1 MTAIQKFM
9 FETSFDD
16 EAAADDQDE
25 ARNKPAFSEADLE
38 AARAQAFAEGREAGA
53 EETKQAIAQRA
64 DLALEVIA
72 ERLQTVERTHAEA
85 QTLAQEAAARLA
97 LTIARK
103 VLPELSRQNAL
114 TEIEGLVRECLTEL
128 QDEPRVVVR
137 VHDAMLDPL
146 RQRLD
151 RVTSA
156 TGYTGKVV
164 LLTSQTLDEIDCRV
178 EWADGGAERNTEG
191 LWQEIDRVIERTL
204 KAGGMASV
212 AAPEKQE

>member
-1 MTAIQKFM
+1 
-9 FETSFDD
+9 
-16 EAAADDQDE
+16 
-25 ARNKPAFSEADLE
+25 
-38 AARAQAFAEGREAGA
+38 